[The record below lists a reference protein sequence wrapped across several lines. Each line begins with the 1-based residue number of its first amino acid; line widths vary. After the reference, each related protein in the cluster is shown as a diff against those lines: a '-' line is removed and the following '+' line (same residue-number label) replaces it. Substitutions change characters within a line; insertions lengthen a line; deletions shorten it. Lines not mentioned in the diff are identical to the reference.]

1 MDQFGG
7 NMKDKIYE
15 AYKNKDKK
23 SFDRIINNLSNIYH
37 DSDSFRI
44 IDMCNDF
51 DITCGEQRLSDDVTS
66 YGGFNSDISNKYNT
80 DKFIIVSNSIGLKKQ
95 RMHFAYHF
103 FQYVLNNKE
112 ENYEVIKNIYTNRE
126 CYENACNLLLP
137 EKRFL
142 KDYNMLTKFYG
153 MEHLAIMELS
163 DKYLVPY
170 DDVKNRIVKLLM
182 KRDNKKIKII

>member
-1 MDQFGG
+1 MNLFGG

-15 AYKNKDKK
+15 AFKNKDKK
-23 SFDRIINNLSNIYH
+23 SFDKIINNLSNIYH
-37 DSDSFRI
+37 NCDSFRI

-51 DITCGEQRLSDDVTS
+51 DITCGEQRLSDDITS
-66 YGGFNSDISNKYNT
+66 YSAFNVDSNNKYHT
-80 DKFIIVSNSIGLKKQ
+80 DKLIIVNDSISLKKQ

-103 FQYVLNNKE
+103 FQYVLNDNE
-112 ENYEVIKNIYTNRE
+112 ENYLVVKEFYRNNE
-126 CYENACNLLLP
+126 CYESACNLLLP

-142 KDYNMLTKFYG
+142 NDYNMLTKFYG

-170 DDVKNRIVKLLM
+170 DDVKNRIVKLLI
-182 KRDNKKIKII
+182 KKDNKKLKLI